1 MSSPNLSKGLFPPR
15 LPQETFKA
23 MPSGR
28 KKLPLTLR
36 WLVTTQVMDEVKTT
50 GRSLKRKQKD
60 RVPRVAETSK
70 RRRIDP
76 EATPLSH
83 DFDIT
88 DHFTLI
94 VVD

>member
-1 MSSPNLSKGLFPPR
+1 
-15 LPQETFKA
+15 
-23 MPSGR
+23 
-28 KKLPLTLR
+28 
-36 WLVTTQVMDEVKTT
+36 MDEVKTT